1 MFSVSA
7 TLASL
12 GKSEVANVGY
22 KYSFCN
28 TCLAELSHKVAY
40 STGSAHNNV
49 FALYV
54 GAVACVCTDSRWLN
68 HSTIVETHSLWQLH
82 YTVVVDNKEVLCAA
96 ISLESLNTQMLAYVV
111 LSALARVALATNKLR
126 TSRDVVARLA
136 YCNFAAACHN
146 NSRILMSL
154 NNGIECG
161 RV

>member
-1 MFSVSA
+1 MYPILFPLACDYSL
-7 TLASL
+7 LAS
-12 GKSEVANVGY
+12 GF
-22 KYSFCN
+22 KYSFCT

-54 GAVACVCTDSRWLN
+54 GAVACVCTYSRWLN

-126 TSRDVVARLA
+126 TSRNVIARLA
-136 YCNFAAACHN
+136 YCAY
-146 NSRILMSL
+146 SRS
-154 NNGIECG
+154 
-161 RV
+161 VAHTQWV